1 MTIQNIPKRI
11 LCCITW
17 RINIKANGTIGQLW
31 LLADTALSTAQNLI
45 AGTTIIHFCDGR
57 VLSALLALKRNSW
70 FHRSL
75 KVGFW
80 RDKRK
85 RSMNILSIMGFDK
98 RQKQQLIIT
107 ILFQIDGQNWYIFI
121 ILFVFHW
128 ILNFFRS
135 LCIHSRSYLRM
146 PEKPSI
152 VKESKRIG
160 FFENPRTYRFI
171 KFGAIGLSVGIW
183 SFLRKNWFLFD
194 FFCLLS
200 DLILFNSLFF

>member
-17 RINIKANGTIGQLW
+17 RINIKANRTIGQLW

-57 VLSALLALKRNSW
+57 VLSAFLALKRNSW

-85 RSMNILSIMGFDK
+85 RSMNILLIMGFDK
-98 RQKQQLIIT
+98 RQKTTFDNHDSFSDRWSKLI
-107 ILFQIDGQNWYIFI
+107 Y
-121 ILFVFHW
+121 FHYS
-128 ILNFFRS
+128 ICFSLNS
-135 LCIHSRSYLRM
+135 
-146 PEKPSI
+146 
-152 VKESKRIG
+152 
-160 FFENPRTYRFI
+160 
-171 KFGAIGLSVGIW
+171 
-183 SFLRKNWFLFD
+183 
-194 FFCLLS
+194 
-200 DLILFNSLFF
+200 